1 MTLNVITTF
10 TFPSD
15 VLLLFSVFVDK
26 KLSFPM
32 ISSTR
37 VRELIADDIV
47 RGFEIIEFDSAE
59 DFTQYQQATE
69 APVIAM
75 LANETKS
82 RQEEIWNKVTE
93 GSKKYSGEITISS
106 LSMIVYV

>member
-1 MTLNVITTF
+1 MIDPACNEYNTLWYQVKSII
-10 TFPSD
+10 SG
-15 VLLLFSVFVDK
+15 K

-47 RGFEIIEFDSAE
+47 RGFEIFEFDSAE
-59 DFTQYQQATE
+59 DFTQYQQAIA

-93 GSKKYSGEITISS
+93 AAKSILAK
-106 LSMIVYV
+106 